1 MQYVRCFELS
11 SGSVTNPNIY
21 PYNILRE
28 KSGGLFIFD
37 TITILYGNNG
47 SGKSTLL
54 NLMATKLGVAGAE
67 QNKAWSKIDYFS
79 NYVAESKASYGTTED
94 GTRDLA
100 IPANSRYIKSED
112 ILYEVKKIQQEAIL
126 REGYMYERGR
136 LGQTKEEIAEHR
148 ESYAMKKEIK
158 RLQFAQEKYSNGET
172 AMQIFEDYIVPDG
185 FYLLDEPESS
195 LSPENQMKLAEI
207 INQAARFL
215 DCQFVI
221 ATHSPFLLGALSGT
235 IYNLDR
241 DGLQT
246 CAWTELENVRLL
258 ERFFH
263 ERQDAFRKR

>member
-21 PYNILRE
+21 PYNILRG
-28 KSGGLFIFD
+28 KSGEIFIFD

-54 NLMATKLGVAGAE
+54 NLMATKLCVAGAE
-67 QNKAWSKIDYFS
+67 QNKAWSKMDYFS
-79 NYVAESKASYGTTED
+79 NYVAESKASFGTTED
-94 GTRDLA
+94 GVRELA

-126 REGYMYERGR
+126 REGYVYERGR
-136 LGQTKEEIAEHR
+136 LGQTKEEIAEHQG
-148 ESYAMKKEIK
+148 SYAMKKEIK

-172 AMQIFEDYIVPDG
+172 AMQVFEDYIVPDG

-246 CAWTELENVRLL
+246 CDWTELENVQLL

-263 ERQDAFRKR
+263 ERQDAFRK

>member
-11 SGSVTNPNIY
+11 NRSVNNPNIY
-21 PYNILRE
+21 PYNVLQG
-28 KSGGLFIFD
+28 KSGEVFIFD

-54 NLMATKLGVAGAE
+54 NILATKLDVKGAE
-67 QNKAWSKIDYFS
+67 QNKTWGIKDYFS
-79 NYVAESKASYGTTED
+79 KYVSESKVSYGTAES
-94 GTRDLA
+94 GTYDLA
-100 IPANSRYIKSED
+100 IPENSRYIKSED

-126 REGYMYERGR
+126 REGYIYERGR
-136 LGQTKEEIAEHR
+136 LGQTKEEIAEHQG
-148 ESYAMKKEIK
+148 SYAMKKEIK

-172 AMQIFEDYIVPDG
+172 AMQIFEDYILPDG

-195 LSPENQMKLAEI
+195 LSPENQWKLAEI

-221 ATHSPFLLGALSGT
+221 ATHSPFLLGALAGT
-235 IYNLDR
+235 VYNLDR
-241 DGLQT
+241 EGLQT
-246 CAWTELENVRLL
+246 CDWTELENVRLL

-263 ERQDAFRKR
+263 ERQDEFRKR